1 MTTHGYV
8 GDCREQRSL
17 DVIKTTMEQMQHRG
31 SCLQTREEATQKRKS
46 LRSVKEIEAGCVRAR
61 YTPAQ
66 RVLTVRMKT
75 FDEIHGWW

>member
-1 MTTHGYV
+1 MWGTVENKEVLMLSKPQWSKCSIGAVVLKLGRKPH
-8 GDCREQRSL
+8 RSGR
-17 DVIKTTMEQMQHRG
+17 V
-31 SCLQTREEATQKRKS
+31 C

-66 RVLTVRMKT
+66 RVLIVRMKT